1 MSSSL
6 TIGTKNKTLVNQRQG
21 AKAMAKEVIKVRGGA
36 DLTGQVNISGAKN
49 SAVALIPASL
59 MASTG
64 SVKLEGLPEIS
75 DVKTLMSLLNDL
87 NIKTELDGTTLEVNA
102 EEAVNMPLP
111 NNKVQSLRASYYMMG
126 AMLSRFKKCVI
137 GLPGGC
143 PLGPRPIDQHI
154 KGFEA
159 LGAKVTNEH
168 GAMYL
173 TAEKLV
179 GAKIFFDVV
188 SVGATINMMLAASCA
203 EGRTTLENVAKEPE
217 IVDVAS
223 LLNNMGANIKG
234 AGTDTIR
241 IEGVESL
248 HGTMHNII
256 PDRIEAGTYMV
267 VGAATGKN
275 YKVNNIIPTHM
286 ESLTSKLEEMG
297 VDIEIGDD
305 YAIINKPES
314 YKSVSIKTQVYPGFA
329 TDLQQPITPLMFK
342 ADGVSKITET
352 IYPARF
358 RHVDELA
365 RMNAHIDKKSG
376 SALIYPSDLKGA
388 EVYASDLRAGASL
401 LIAGLL
407 ADGVTTIHNVN
418 HIDRGYADIVKKLE
432 SLGADIWRDTVE
444 EED

>member
-1 MSSSL
+1 M
-6 TIGTKNKTLVNQRQG
+6 TGTKNKTLVNQRQG

-126 AMLSRFKKCVI
+126 AMISRFKKCVI

-267 VGAATGKN
+267 VGAATGKY

-314 YKSVSIKTQVYPGFA
+314 YKAVSIKTQVYPGFA

-432 SLGADIWRDTVE
+432 ALGADIWRDTVE